1 MGREPS
7 TPGAPWFARGIA
19 PVWDRLAAPGGDAPP
34 FRRSDLDGLPAPVA
48 RWLARAVE
56 PGTPL
61 ARTALLEM
69 SGRILVGGW
78 RRFTARQVISAGR
91 GYVWAATAW
100 FGPLPV
106 FGFDRYSDGTGEMR
120 WRLAGAL
127 PVVSASGDDIAR
139 SAAGRLAAELVLT
152 PGAALAPFVRW
163 EAVDDTWAGARV
175 EIGGRIHTLRVEVDA
190 EGTLRSVRLPRWG
203 DPDGRGFAE
212 HTFFSLCSGE
222 RRFGAVRLPARVT
235 AGWDTGDRGG
245 PGDAEPFIDIE
256 VTSAAFR

>member
-7 TPGAPWFARGIA
+7 TPGAPWFARGTA
-19 PVWDRLAAPGGDAPP
+19 PAWDRLAAPTDGE
-34 FRRSDLDGLPAPVA
+34 RRLRPSDLDGLPAPVA

-56 PGTPL
+56 PGAPL

-78 RRFTARQVISAGR
+78 RRFTARQVVSAGN

-127 PVVSASGDDIAR
+127 PVVSESGDDVAR
-139 SAAGRLAAELVLT
+139 SAAGRLAGELVLT

-163 EAVDDTWAGARV
+163 EEADDTSALARM
-175 EIGGRIHTLRVEVDA
+175 EIGGRVHTARLEVGPD
-190 EGTLRSVRLPRWG
+190 GVPRSVRLPRWG
-203 DPDGRGFAE
+203 DPGGTGFAE
-212 HTFFSLCSGE
+212 HTFFALCSGE
-222 RRFGAVRLPARVT
+222 RRFGGVRLPARVT
-235 AGWDTGDRGG
+235 AGWDTGDGG
-245 PGDAEPFIDIE
+245 GGGDPEPFIDFEI
-256 VTSAAFR
+256 TSAAFR